1 SITSLTIFFV
11 LDQMGSRVLPDWT
24 ELTPECLLDIFSRL
38 SIGQLWNGP
47 MLVCKTWTKLCHDPS
62 LNITLDLEAEFL
74 SSEDSNH
81 WWSPEFEEKV
91 DSTIRS
97 VVDRSKGGLKEIRVR
112 HCTDQSLSY
121 VAERCPNLEVLGV
134 TYSPKITVESMR
146 KIASNCTKLIELDIS
161 CSYEISGYCIELV
174 GTSCKNIHILK
185 RNLMRP
191 LEITRLKRQCIY
203 VQGLSFETLGNAD
216 AQSILKYMSQEHLE
230 LRFSTLTDRA
240 LSKLCKQCSNLEY
253 LDLFGCSYLT
263 SDCITTS
270 TSTLRNLKEIKLG

>member
-1 SITSLTIFFV
+1 
-11 LDQMGSRVLPDWT
+11 MGSRVLPDWT

-121 VAERCPNLEVLGV
+121 VAERYLRFCLPRSAEIDCIRLIKSWFVGVL
-134 TYSPKITVESMR
+134 
-146 KIASNCTKLIELDIS
+146 
-161 CSYEISGYCIELV
+161 
-174 GTSCKNIHILK
+174 
-185 RNLMRP
+185 
-191 LEITRLKRQCIY
+191 
-203 VQGLSFETLGNAD
+203 
-216 AQSILKYMSQEHLE
+216 ILKYLGLHIAPRL
-230 LRFSTLTDRA
+230 L
-240 LSKLCKQCSNLEY
+240 LSLW
-253 LDLFGCSYLT
+253 G
-263 SDCITTS
+263 
-270 TSTLRNLKEIKLG
+270 R